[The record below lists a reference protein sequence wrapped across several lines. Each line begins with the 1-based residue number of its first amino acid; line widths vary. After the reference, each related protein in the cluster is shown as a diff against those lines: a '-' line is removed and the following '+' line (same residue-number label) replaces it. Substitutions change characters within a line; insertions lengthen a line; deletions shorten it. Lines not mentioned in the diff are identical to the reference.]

1 MDTVTFKRSLDLVTF
16 GFCTTAIATV
26 PIASTLVVAVVALA
40 VSLPGEYLCKANED
54 RYTVPG

>member
-16 GFCTTAIATV
+16 RFCATAIATV

-40 VSLPGEYLCKANED
+40 VSLPGVYLCTANED
-54 RYTVPG
+54 QYTVPG

>member
-26 PIASTLVVAVVALA
+26 PIARTLVVAVVALA
-40 VSLPGEYLCKANED
+40 VSLPGVYLCTANKD
-54 RYTVPG
+54 RYTA